1 MSCLSR
7 SQQFVSPSTTRSA
20 QVARVVVRDNSNEQA
35 FTPTISRTLRET
47 LFTQGNTRKLNDDD
61 FKLYKDSS
69 GCASLRCENDLIS
82 VHQNQIDDVVDFET
96 FNKLK
101 EFSSKVQNLE
111 EEINSKL
118 IKLKNNITTS
128 SNSTSS
134 TTTATTTTTT
144 SSNSTSSTTTAT
156 TTTTT
161 SSNSTTTTTTINNK
175 SKKIHK
181 DIDKL
186 TKNIVDLVENIM
198 PPTFLQSL
206 LIMPKDQLQLYKLHK
221 VVLYEYNKYIDE
233 VYVSVNNISNRL
245 STSDNY
251 SYVKN
256 KERKSRNL
264 FPSFKNKLN
273 DILLKHADKFG
284 FVGYQ
289 EQYHPEA
296 SSSSSQPSQPA
307 LSLHQEHKNK
317 KLLKKVNKK
326 KIRYMHNLLYK
337 EYKEYKEN
345 NPNDI
350 NLDLKE
356 YPPVVIN
363 QIGEKNKDLKTV
375 DSISMHYD
383 LSNFKTIEGNYHCID
398 ENKATL
404 FRLFEVP
411 KEKEQL
417 IVNADHA
424 VQTYWTHIHND
435 FNHAPPK
442 FKGFNYESQDSGTQP
457 FTQHFGIF
465 RSNNKFVYQSQDYM
479 CKVKNDEY
487 FNHSCCVDKMLYEIN
502 EVADYIANIME
513 FYYPSMYRNLSNLC
527 FPPQVNN

>member
-7 SQQFVSPSTTRSA
+7 SQQSVSPSTTRSA
-20 QVARVVVRDNSNEQA
+20 QVARVVVRDNSNKQT

-69 GCASLRCENDLIS
+69 GCASLRCEKDLIS

-118 IKLKNNITTS
+118 IKLKNNITM
-128 SNSTSS
+128 STS
-134 TTTATTTTTT
+134 TTTATT
-144 SSNSTSSTTTAT
+144 
-156 TTTTT
+156 
-161 SSNSTTTTTTINNK
+161 NNK
-175 SKKIHK
+175 SKKVHE

-186 TKNIVDLVENIM
+186 KKNIVDLVENIM
-198 PPTFLQSL
+198 PLTLLQSL
-206 LIMPKDQLQLYKLHK
+206 LVIPKDNLQLYKLHK

-233 VYVSVNNISNRL
+233 VYVSVNNISNGL

-264 FPSFKNKLN
+264 FPSFKSKLN
-273 DILLKHADKFG
+273 DILLKYADEFG
-284 FVGYQ
+284 FVDYQ
-289 EQYHPEA
+289 ERI
-296 SSSSSQPSQPA
+296 STSC
-307 LSLHQEHKNK
+307 
-317 KLLKKVNKK
+317 
-326 KIRYMHNLLYK
+326 YK
-337 EYKEYKEN
+337 S
-345 NPNDI
+345 DWR
-350 NLDLKE
+350 
-356 YPPVVIN
+356 
-363 QIGEKNKDLKTV
+363 KNKDLKTV

-383 LSNFKTIEGNYHCID
+383 LSNFKIIEGNYRCID

-417 IVNADHA
+417 IINADHA
-424 VQTYWTHIHND
+424 IQSYWTHIHND

-442 FKGFNYESQDSGTQP
+442 FKGFNYESPDSGTQP

-465 RSNNKFVYQSQDYM
+465 RSNNKCVYQSQDYM

-527 FPPQVNN
+527 FPPQVKKLFKVLECVL